1 MGRRGKREMKWNDDY
16 VEWMEKKR
24 EHHKSVFMAFF
35 QLKHSL
41 AHLRYDQ
48 EKLKNTKRRNTCMS
62 ILFIILAKT
71 HNVVVF
77 CNSIPMLKL
86 RTFFVTRIMLGVN
99 LYGHLNTLNMKIR
112 VIKVCTRNRHHNTSN
127 FITTCQK
134 LTCHSHPSLNQ
145 SICFVRYK

>member
-1 MGRRGKREMKWNDDY
+1 
-16 VEWMEKKR
+16 MEKKR
-24 EHHKSVFMAFF
+24 EHHHISVFMAFF

-41 AHLRYDQ
+41 AHLRYDH
-48 EKLKNTKRRNTCMS
+48 ES
-62 ILFIILAKT
+62 YKT
-71 HNVVVF
+71 RKGETRAFFPFYHLGENASSCCCF
-77 CNSIPMLKL
+77 FATTLLSLSTIPMLKL